1 MKDITTSFA
10 AQSTQSTQSTKSTQ
24 STQSMPSSSLSGY
37 LEIILGPMWS
47 GKTSALLK
55 IYRQYSFCKSRICV
69 INYEADTR
77 YSKTML
83 STHDKEMIPC
93 ILGVSME
100 EIMKTHKDE
109 IENSDVILINEGQ
122 FFSDI
127 VPFTIKMVEEEKKKV
142 YICGLDG
149 DFKRDKI
156 GNLLDLIP
164 VCDVMTKLHALCS
177 HCKDGMLAPFT
188 FRSTSDTEQVLIGND
203 IYMPLCRSCYNSQT
217 KHKMEGR
224 E

>member
-1 MKDITTSFA
+1 MKDITPPNFPMTTTTTTTTSIA
-10 AQSTQSTQSTKSTQ
+10 TARKG
-24 STQSMPSSSLSGY
+24 GY

-55 IYRQYSFCKSRICV
+55 IYRQYSFCKSRVCV
-69 INYEADTR
+69 INYKADDR
-77 YSKTML
+77 YSETML

-93 ILGVSME
+93 IMGFLME
-100 EIMKTHKDE
+100 EIMKTHRSE

-127 VPFTIKMVEEEKKKV
+127 VPFAINMVEEEGKKV

-156 GNLLDLIP
+156 GNLLELIP
-164 VCDVMTKLHALCS
+164 MCDKMTKLHSLCS
-177 HCKDGMLAPFT
+177 MCKNGTLAPFT
-188 FRSTSDTEQVLIGND
+188 FRSTCETEQVVIGND
-203 IYMPLCRSCYNSQT
+203 IYMPLCRSCYNAQT
-217 KHKMEGR
+217 KRKMEGC

>member
-1 MKDITTSFA
+1 MKDITTALSGFPMTTVEA
-10 AQSTQSTQSTKSTQ
+10 TATKEREKT
-24 STQSMPSSSLSGY
+24 GY

-55 IYRQYSFCKSRICV
+55 IYRQYSFCKSRVCV
-69 INYEADTR
+69 INYKADDR
-77 YSKTML
+77 YSETML

-93 ILGVSME
+93 IMGFSME
-100 EIMKTHKDE
+100 EIMKTHRSE

-127 VPFTIKMVEEEKKKV
+127 VPFTINMVEEEGKKV

-149 DFKRDKI
+149 DFQRNKI
-156 GNLLDLIP
+156 GNLLELIP
-164 VCDVMTKLHALCS
+164 MCDKMSKLHSLCS
-177 HCKDGMLAPFT
+177 MCKNGTLAPFT
-188 FRSTSDTEQVLIGND
+188 FRSTCETEQVLIGND
-203 IYMPLCRSCYNSQT
+203 IYMPLCRSCYNIQT
-217 KHKMEGR
+217 RCKMEGH

>member
-1 MKDITTSFA
+1 MKDTTI
-10 AQSTQSTQSTKSTQ
+10 STQPT
-24 STQSMPSSSLSGY
+24 MSSQAGY

-55 IYRQYSFCKSRICV
+55 IYRQYSFCKSKICV

-100 EIMKTHKDE
+100 EIMKNHKDE

-127 VPFTIKMVEEEKKKV
+127 VPFTIKMVEEERKKV

-164 VCDVMTKLHALCS
+164 MCDKMIKLHALCS
-177 HCKDGMLAPFT
+177 MCKNGTLAPFT
-188 FRSTSDTEQVLIGND
+188 FRSTCETEQVVIGND
-203 IYMPLCRSCYNSQT
+203 IYMPLCRSCYNAQT
-217 KHKMEGR
+217 KRKMEGR

>member
-1 MKDITTSFA
+1 MKDITSTTPPVFPMTTIA
-10 AQSTQSTQSTKSTQ
+10 AATKEREKT
-24 STQSMPSSSLSGY
+24 GY

-55 IYRQYSFCKSRICV
+55 IYRQYSFCKSRVCV
-69 INYEADTR
+69 INYKADDR
-77 YSKTML
+77 YSETML

-93 ILGVSME
+93 VMGFSME
-100 EIMKTHKDE
+100 EIMKTHKSE
-109 IENSDVILINEGQ
+109 IENSDVILVNEGQ

-127 VPFTIKMVEEEKKKV
+127 VPFTINMVEEEGKKV

-164 VCDVMTKLHALCS
+164 MCDKMTKLHALCS
-177 HCKDGMLAPFT
+177 MCKDGTLAPFT
-188 FRSTSDTEQVLIGND
+188 FRSTCETEQVVIGND

-217 KHKMEGR
+217 KRKMEGR

>member
-1 MKDITTSFA
+1 MKDTTIL
-10 AQSTQSTQSTKSTQ
+10 TQPT
-24 STQSMPSSSLSGY
+24 MSSQAGY

-55 IYRQYSFCKSRICV
+55 IYRQYSFCKSKICV

-100 EIMKTHKDE
+100 EIMKNHKDE

-127 VPFTIKMVEEEKKKV
+127 VPFTIKMVEEERKKV

-164 VCDVMTKLHALCS
+164 MCDKMTKLHALCS
-177 HCKDGMLAPFT
+177 MCKDGTLAPFT
-188 FRSTSDTEQVLIGND
+188 FRSTCETEQVVIGND
-203 IYMPLCRSCYNSQT
+203 IYIPLCRSCYNAQT
-217 KHKMEGR
+217 KRKMEGR

>member
-1 MKDITTSFA
+1 MKDITSTTPPVFPMTTIA
-10 AQSTQSTQSTKSTQ
+10 AATKEREKT
-24 STQSMPSSSLSGY
+24 GY

-55 IYRQYSFCKSRICV
+55 IYRQYSFCKSRVCV
-69 INYEADTR
+69 INYKADDR
-77 YSKTML
+77 YSETML

-93 ILGVSME
+93 VMGFSME
-100 EIMKTHKDE
+100 EIMKTHRSE

-127 VPFTIKMVEEEKKKV
+127 VPFTINMVEEEGKKV

-149 DFKRDKI
+149 DFQRNKI

-164 VCDVMTKLHALCS
+164 MCDKMSKLHSLCS
-177 HCKDGMLAPFT
+177 MCKNGTLAPFT
-188 FRSTSDTEQVLIGND
+188 FRSTCETE
-203 IYMPLCRSCYNSQT
+203 
-217 KHKMEGR
+217 
-224 E
+224 

>member
-1 MKDITTSFA
+1 MEDITTPPTFA
-10 AQSTQSTQSTKSTQ
+10 PLSPLPSR
-24 STQSMPSSSLSGY
+24 MPSSQSKTAGY

-55 IYRQYSFCKSRICV
+55 IYRQYSFCKSQICV
-69 INYEADTR
+69 INYEADVR
-77 YSKTML
+77 YSRTML

-93 ILGVSME
+93 ILGFSME

-122 FFSDI
+122 FFNDI
-127 VPFTIKMVEEEKKKV
+127 VPFAIKMVEEEGKKV

-149 DFKRDKI
+149 DFKRNKI

-164 VCDVMTKLHALCS
+164 MCDKMTKLHALCS
-177 HCKDGMLAPFT
+177 MCKDGTLAPFT
-188 FRSTSDTEQVLIGND
+188 LRNTFDTEQVLIGND
-203 IYMPLCRSCYNSQT
+203 IYMPLCRSCYNAQT
-217 KHKMEGR
+217 KRKMEEELGK
-224 E
+224 

>member
-1 MKDITTSFA
+1 MKDITSTTPPVFPMTTIA
-10 AQSTQSTQSTKSTQ
+10 AATKEREKT
-24 STQSMPSSSLSGY
+24 GY

-55 IYRQYSFCKSRICV
+55 IYRQYSFCKSRVCV
-69 INYEADTR
+69 INYKADDR
-77 YSKTML
+77 YSETML

-93 ILGVSME
+93 VMGFSME
-100 EIMKTHKDE
+100 EIMKTHKSE
-109 IENSDVILINEGQ
+109 IENSDVILVNEGQ

-127 VPFTIKMVEEEKKKV
+127 VPFTINMVEEEGKKV

-149 DFKRDKI
+149 DFQRNKI

-164 VCDVMTKLHALCS
+164 MCDKMSKLHSLCS
-177 HCKDGMLAPFT
+177 MCKNGTLAPFT
-188 FRSTSDTEQVLIGND
+188 FRSTCETEQVLIGND
-203 IYMPLCRSCYNSQT
+203 IYMPLCRSCYNIQT
-217 KHKMEGR
+217 RCKMEGH

>member
-1 MKDITTSFA
+1 MKDITTA
-10 AQSTQSTQSTKSTQ
+10 APSGFPMTTIVATSATKERKKT
-24 STQSMPSSSLSGY
+24 GY

-55 IYRQYSFCKSRICV
+55 IYRQYSFCKSRVCV
-69 INYEADTR
+69 INYKADDR
-77 YSKTML
+77 YSETML

-93 ILGVSME
+93 VMGFSME
-100 EIMKTHKDE
+100 EIMKTHRSE
-109 IENSDVILINEGQ
+109 IENSDVILVNEGQ

-127 VPFTIKMVEEEKKKV
+127 VTFTVNMVEEEGKKV

-149 DFKRDKI
+149 DFQRNKI

-164 VCDVMTKLHALCS
+164 MCDKMSKLHSLCS
-177 HCKDGMLAPFT
+177 MCKNGTLAPFT
-188 FRSTSDTEQVLIGND
+188 FRSTCETEQVLIGND
-203 IYMPLCRSCYNSQT
+203 IYMPLCRSCYNAQT
-217 KHKMEGR
+217 KRKMEGC

>member
-1 MKDITTSFA
+1 MKDITTTTPPVFPMTTVA
-10 AQSTQSTQSTKSTQ
+10 ATAAATATKEREKT
-24 STQSMPSSSLSGY
+24 GY

-55 IYRQYSFCKSRICV
+55 IYRQYSFCKSRVCV
-69 INYEADTR
+69 INYKADDR
-77 YSKTML
+77 YSETML

-93 ILGVSME
+93 IMGFSME
-100 EIMKTHKDE
+100 EIMKTHRSE

-127 VPFTIKMVEEEKKKV
+127 VPFTVNMVEKEGKKV

-149 DFKRDKI
+149 DFQRNKI

-164 VCDVMTKLHALCS
+164 MCDKMSKLHSLCS
-177 HCKDGMLAPFT
+177 MCKNGTLAPFT
-188 FRSTSDTEQVLIGND
+188 FRSTCETEQVLIGND
-203 IYMPLCRSCYNSQT
+203 IYMPLCRSCSNAQT
-217 KHKMEGR
+217 KRKMEGH

>member
-1 MKDITTSFA
+1 MKDTTIL
-10 AQSTQSTQSTKSTQ
+10 TQPT
-24 STQSMPSSSLSGY
+24 MSSQAGY

-55 IYRQYSFCKSRICV
+55 IYRQYSFCKSKICV

-77 YSKTML
+77 YSRTML

-100 EIMKTHKDE
+100 EIMKNHKDE

-127 VPFTIKMVEEEKKKV
+127 VPFTIKMVEEERKKV

-164 VCDVMTKLHALCS
+164 MCDKMTKLHALCS
-177 HCKDGMLAPFT
+177 MCKDGTLAPFT
-188 FRSTSDTEQVLIGND
+188 FRSTCETEQVVIGND
-203 IYMPLCRSCYNSQT
+203 IYMPLCRSCYNAQT
-217 KHKMEGR
+217 KRKMEGR

>member
-1 MKDITTSFA
+1 MKDITTA
-10 AQSTQSTQSTKSTQ
+10 APSGFPMTTIVATSATKERKKT
-24 STQSMPSSSLSGY
+24 GY

-55 IYRQYSFCKSRICV
+55 IYRQYSFCKSRVCV
-69 INYEADTR
+69 INYKADDR
-77 YSKTML
+77 YSETML

-93 ILGVSME
+93 IMGFSME
-100 EIMKTHKDE
+100 EIMKTHRSE

-127 VPFTIKMVEEEKKKV
+127 VPFTINMVEEEGKKV

-149 DFKRDKI
+149 DFQRNKI
-156 GNLLDLIP
+156 GNLLELIP
-164 VCDVMTKLHALCS
+164 MCDKMSKLHSLCS
-177 HCKDGMLAPFT
+177 MCKNGTLAPFT
-188 FRSTSDTEQVLIGND
+188 FRSTCETEQVLIGND
-203 IYMPLCRSCYNSQT
+203 IYMPLCRSCYNIQT
-217 KHKMEGR
+217 RCKLEGH

>member
-1 MKDITTSFA
+1 MKDITSTTPPVFPMTTIA
-10 AQSTQSTQSTKSTQ
+10 AATKEREKT
-24 STQSMPSSSLSGY
+24 GY

-55 IYRQYSFCKSRICV
+55 IYRQYSFCKSRVCV
-69 INYEADTR
+69 INYKADDR
-77 YSKTML
+77 YSETML

-93 ILGVSME
+93 IMGFSME
-100 EIMKTHKDE
+100 EIMKTHKSE
-109 IENSDVILINEGQ
+109 IENSDVILVNEGQ

-127 VPFTIKMVEEEKKKV
+127 VPFTINMVEEEGKKV

-149 DFKRDKI
+149 DFQRNKI

-164 VCDVMTKLHALCS
+164 MCDKMSKLHSLCS
-177 HCKDGMLAPFT
+177 MCKNGTLAPFT
-188 FRSTSDTEQVLIGND
+188 FRSTCETEQVLIGND
-203 IYMPLCRSCYNSQT
+203 IYMPLCRSCYNIQT
-217 KHKMEGR
+217 RCKMEGH

>member
-1 MKDITTSFA
+1 MKDITSTTPPVFPMTTIA
-10 AQSTQSTQSTKSTQ
+10 AATKEREKT
-24 STQSMPSSSLSGY
+24 GY

-55 IYRQYSFCKSRICV
+55 IYRQYSFCKSRVCV
-69 INYEADTR
+69 INYKADDR
-77 YSKTML
+77 YSETML

-93 ILGVSME
+93 IMGFSME
-100 EIMKTHKDE
+100 EIMKTHKSE

-127 VPFTIKMVEEEKKKV
+127 VPFTINMVEEERKKV

-156 GNLLDLIP
+156 GNLLELIP
-164 VCDVMTKLHALCS
+164 MCDKMTKLHSLCS
-177 HCKDGMLAPFT
+177 MCKNVTLAPFT
-188 FRSTSDTEQVLIGND
+188 FRSTCETEQVVIGND

-217 KHKMEGR
+217 KRKMEGR

>member
-1 MKDITTSFA
+1 MKDTTTS
-10 AQSTQSTQSTKSTQ
+10 TQPT
-24 STQSMPSSSLSGY
+24 MSSLAGY

-55 IYRQYSFCKSRICV
+55 IYRQYSYCKSKICV

-77 YSKTML
+77 YSRTML

-100 EIMKTHKDE
+100 EIMKNHKDE

-127 VPFTIKMVEEEKKKV
+127 VPFTIKMVEEERKKV

-164 VCDVMTKLHALCS
+164 MCDKMTKLHALCS
-177 HCKDGMLAPFT
+177 MCKDGTLAPFT
-188 FRSTSDTEQVLIGND
+188 FRSTCETEQVLIGND
-203 IYMPLCRSCYNSQT
+203 IYMPLCRSCYNVQT
-217 KHKMEGR
+217 KHKME
-224 E
+224 ELE